1 MIISKMWA
9 VVLPVR
15 YSLKTILRQINGPKT
30 RLTSY
35 RWFKTSLDKR
45 YQVNHLKYK
54 HFDISHMIISKLWAA
69 GLQVCKR

>member
-30 RLTSY
+30 SLTSY

-45 YQVNHLKYK
+45 YQVNHLKY
-54 HFDISHMIISKLWAA
+54 
-69 GLQVCKR
+69 